1 MSTNLLACTGWD
13 AGCVDR
19 VSLAA
24 IKRSKDWLYE
34 NMQRS
39 WGSASGP
46 VWAWDPFPAV
56 GPLGQRRSSPS
67 DYSVINEIQVDEST
81 TWEEYEE
88 QFPEHFEPILET
100 RPGRVAD
107 SYPQDVTDE
116 NYQEDEEVA
125 TTWTEWGIETASAI
139 VGNILQ
145 PDPAPMGF
153 APTGPLGPST
163 PTNQTLTAAA
173 MAGCDGMQW
182 SGGTPPKGFKVV
194 NHCGVG
200 VLRRIRRRRRPR
212 IATNSDLADISAIV
226 GIVGKGQLATALI
239 SRRGR

>member
-1 MSTNLLACTGWD
+1 MSFQ
-13 AGCVDR
+13 
-19 VSLAA
+19 AA
-24 IKRSKDWLYE
+24 EEFLEGNI
-34 NMQRS
+34 QRS
-39 WGSASGP
+39 WGQIDID
-46 VWAWDPFPAV
+46 WDPFGLLRNLSRIFSSGSVTIGTPALP
-56 GPLGQRRSSPS
+56 GPIYQRPPV
-67 DYSVINEIQVDEST
+67 DVIDENT

-88 QFPEHFEPILET
+88 LYPEHFEPILET

-107 SYPQDVTDE
+107 SYPQDVSDSETP
-116 NYQEDEEVA
+116 EDDGVA

-145 PDPAPMGF
+145 PDAAPLGF

-163 PTNQTLTAAA
+163 PANQTATAAA
-173 MAGCDGMQW
+173 MAGCDGMAW
-182 SGGTPPKGFKVV
+182 SGGTPPKGYKVV